1 MKIEKPP
8 EDVPDLPVSSL
19 IDMTFL
25 LLIYFMVT
33 CSLTK
38 SEADL
43 SIRLPGVIRQA
54 VSVDMPDE
62 QVIEVTDTGTV
73 LLNGRQFGGADPS
86 DLSDLS
92 YTLERYRASSASSG
106 NKALITIW
114 AADAAKH
121 QRVID
126 VMDACAGAGID
137 NVTFAS
143 SK

>member
-1 MKIEKPP
+1 MRLKPP
-8 EDVPDLPVSSL
+8 ETEDPELNIASL

-25 LLIYFMVT
+25 LLVYFMAT
-33 CSLTK
+33 ASLVK

-43 SIRLPGVIRQA
+43 GIRLPGMVRQA
-54 VSVDMPDE
+54 VTVDMPDE
-62 QVIEVTDTGTV
+62 QIIEITNTGVV
-73 LLNGRQFGGADPS
+73 LLNGRQFGQTDTD

-92 YTLERYRASSASSG
+92 YTLERYKASSESSG
-106 NKALITIW
+106 NKALITI
-114 AADAAKH
+114 AAAEEAKH

-126 VMDACAGAGID
+126 VMDACAGAGIE